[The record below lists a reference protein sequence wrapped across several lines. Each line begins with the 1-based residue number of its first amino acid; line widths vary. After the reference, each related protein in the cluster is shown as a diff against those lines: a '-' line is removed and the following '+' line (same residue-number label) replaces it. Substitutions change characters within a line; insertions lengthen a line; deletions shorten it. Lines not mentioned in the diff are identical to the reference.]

1 MTTNML
7 EMENKKTYTLSYPKK
22 SPDDNDITVTDTTIS
37 KVVFT
42 NSRIIFTSQTDTWI
56 SSTQKSKTVLK
67 WIYDGSFSFTG
78 NTLATIKSSNIDQ
91 ITFAGH
97 GSGYDTRSDS
107 TTIYGEG
114 AGSFRFDAPYKNLN
128 TALLDTVKGS
138 LLYNYSSTGENT
150 LVPFLGGRL
159 FASSSVP
166 VSTDRS
172 VITGEIGNTELK
184 TNWWADP
191 FSPSNG
197 TSGSSSGS
205 GGSST
210 TQTLTTTSSV
220 DTLTGIKKK
229 KDIFRFDADPS
240 GQVDKVTGFNA
251 KEKDV
256 LSISKSAFEIDRGT
270 FAVAKNAKALA
281 KQLGTSVDIVYNRQT
296 GELIL
301 NANGAEP
308 GYGDDGGVF
317 AVLVGRPTV
326 GSGSVQFY

>member
-7 EMENKKTYTLSYPKK
+7 EMENRKTYTLSYPKK
-22 SPDDNDITVTDTTIS
+22 SPDDNDVTVTDTTTS

-56 SSTQKSKTVLK
+56 SSTLKSKTVLK
-67 WIYDGSFSFTG
+67 WIYDGSFSFAG
-78 NTLATIKSSNIDQ
+78 NTLAAIKSTKIDQ
-91 ITFAGH
+91 ITFAGY
-97 GSGYDTRSDS
+97 GLGYDTRSNLTQYS
-107 TTIYGEG
+107 NEG
-114 AGSFRFDAPYKNLN
+114 AGAFRFDTPYKSLN
-128 TALLDTVKGS
+128 TALLDTVSGS
-138 LLYNYSSTGENT
+138 LVYNYSSNGENT

-159 FASSSVP
+159 FASVP

-172 VITGEIGNTELK
+172 VIIGEIGNTELK
-184 TNWWADP
+184 ANWWVDP
-191 FSPSNG
+191 FSPSNS

-205 GGSST
+205 SGSST

-220 DTLTGIKKK
+220 DTLTGIKKT
-229 KDIFRFDADPS
+229 KDIFKFDADPS

-251 KEKDV
+251 KEKDI

-270 FAVAKNAKALA
+270 FAIAKNAKTLA
-281 KQLGTSVDIVYNRQT
+281 KQLGTSVDIVYYQKK

-301 NANGAEP
+301 NANGADP

-317 AVLVGRPTV
+317 AVLMGRPTV
-326 GSGSVQFY
+326 GAGSVEFY